1 MDKKEFKKTLKK
13 VWYFLWESNSIW
25 SWIANII
32 IAFILIKF
40 IVYPGL
46 GFILHT
52 SHPIVAVVSGSMEHD
67 GNFDDWWNSIAIC
80 ERRTC
85 TQKEFYNSY
94 NITKE
99 QFLSFKYKNGF
110 NIGDIMVLKGLP
122 PENIQV
128 GDIIVFNTY
137 RPDPIIHRNIK
148 IWQENDQYYFQTKG
162 DHNLESIS
170 SKTLNETKISS
181 DKLIG
186 KAVFRIPY
194 LGWIKIGFVRLLQ
207 LLKIVR

>member
-1 MDKKEFKKTLKK
+1 MDKKQAQKFFKK

-32 IAFILIKF
+32 IAFVLIKF

-46 GFILHT
+46 GLALST

-67 GNFDDWWNSIAIC
+67 GDFDEWWNSFAIC
-80 ERRTC
+80 QRRTC

-110 NIGDIMVLKGLP
+110 NIGDIMVLKGIP
-122 PENIQV
+122 SENIQT
-128 GDIIVFNTY
+128 GDIIVFNIY
-137 RPDPIIHRNIK
+137 RPDPIIHRTIK
-148 IWQENDQYYFQTKG
+148 KWQENDEYYFQTKG

-170 SKTLNETKISS
+170 STSLNETKISS
-181 DKLIG
+181 DQLIG

-194 LGWIKIGFVRLLQ
+194 LGWIKIGFVKLLQ
-207 LLKIVR
+207 LLRII